1 LGYPARPMPSSS
13 QSITSPIDGQVAFS
27 YEELSLDAAR
37 AAVAKAAV
45 AQREWARTPLAQ
57 RKKLCL
63 DAWAAYGNNLGAH
76 ATAITKMMGKPVGQ
90 AKGEY
95 QRSMK
100 ERVESLVAQAEGAL
114 ADRPAPD
121 KSGFRRW
128 VAREPVGVV
137 LVVAAWNYPLLVPT
151 NALFA
156 SVLAGNAVVLK
167 HAPQTM
173 LVGDQIAQ
181 AFRDAGAPDGLVTS
195 LPVSHETLAKLLGD
209 RLFGFVSFTGSVR
222 GGHEVYRAAAAEGF
236 APVGLELGG
245 KDAMI
250 VLPDADFDAAVDSAV
265 DGSFYNSGQSCCAV
279 ERVFVHASLAEKFVE
294 ACAALVKKYVVG
306 DPLAEGTSLGPVVNA
321 AAAERTRAHVADA
334 IAKGGRSVVDAS
346 SFAVPTT
353 SSCYVAP
360 SLVDR
365 APLGSLL
372 MREETFGPA
381 LGIAVFDDDGEVV
394 KSANDS
400 PYGLTASVWT
410 RDVERGERVARQLDV
425 GTVYLNRCDYLDP
438 ELPWTGVKDSGAGA
452 SLSPLGFAAVTRPKS
467 FHFKLP

>member
-1 LGYPARPMPSSS
+1 MPSISR
-13 QSITSPIDGQVAFS
+13 SITSPIDGRTAFS
-27 YEELSLDAAR
+27 YEELSIEAAR
-37 AAVAKAAV
+37 AAVGKAAA
-45 AQREWARTPLAQ
+45 AQRDWARTPLSA

-63 DAWAAYGNNLGAH
+63 DAWAAYGDHLGES
-76 ATAITKMMGKPVGQ
+76 ATAITKMMGKPIGQ

-95 QRSMK
+95 ARSMK
-100 ERVESLVAQAEGAL
+100 ERVESLVDQAERAL
-114 ADRPAPD
+114 ADLPAPE

-128 VAREPVGVV
+128 VSREPVGVV

-156 SVLAGNAVVLK
+156 SILAGNAVVLK

-173 LVGDQIAQ
+173 LVGEQIAR
-181 AFRDAGAPDGLVTS
+181 AFREAGAPDGLVTA
-195 LPVSHETLAKLLGD
+195 LPVSHEDLARLLGE

-250 VLPDADFDAAVDSAV
+250 VLSDADFDAAVDSAV
-265 DGSFYNSGQSCCAV
+265 DGAFYNSGQSCCAV
-279 ERVFVHASLAEKFVE
+279 ERVFVHSSLADRFVE
-294 ACAALVKKYVVG
+294 ACGALVRKYVVG
-306 DPLAEGTSLGPVVNA
+306 DPLTEGTSLGPVVNA

-334 IAKGGRSVVDAS
+334 LAKGGRRVVDPIGFS
-346 SFAVPTT
+346 VPSA
-353 SSCYVAP
+353 SSCYLAP
-360 SLVDR
+360 ELIDR
-365 APLGSLL
+365 APLDSLL
-372 MREETFGPA
+372 MSEETFGPA
-381 LGIAVFDDDGEVV
+381 LGIAAFDDEAAVV

-410 RDVERGERVARQLDV
+410 KDVERGERIARGLDV

-438 ELPWTGVKDSGAGA
+438 ELAWTGVKDSGAGV

-467 FHFKLP
+467 YHFKLP

>member
-1 LGYPARPMPSSS
+1 MVSH
-13 QSITSPIDGQVAFS
+13 IISPIDGQIAFS
-27 YEELSLDAAR
+27 YDELSLDAAR
-37 AAVAKAAV
+37 AAVAQAAA
-45 AQREWARTPLAQ
+45 AQRTWAKTPLAA

-63 DAWAAYGNNLGAH
+63 DAWAAYGKHLDES

-95 QRSMK
+95 ARSMK
-100 ERVESLVAQAEGAL
+100 ERVESLVGQAEAAL
-114 ADRPAPD
+114 ADTPAPE
-121 KSGFRRW
+121 KAGFRRW
-128 VAREPVGVV
+128 IAREPVGVV
-137 LVVAAWNYPLLVPT
+137 LVIAAWNYPLLVPT

-156 SVLAGNAVVLK
+156 SILAGNAVVLK

-173 LVGDQIAQ
+173 LVGEQIAR
-181 AFRDAGAPDGLVTS
+181 AFREAGAPDGLVTS
-195 LPVSHETLAKLLGD
+195 LPVSHETLAKLLGE

-250 VLPDADFDAAVDSAV
+250 VLPDADFDAAVENAV
-265 DGSFYNSGQSCCAV
+265 DGSFYNSGQSCCAI

-294 ACAALVKKYVVG
+294 ACAALVRKYVVG

-334 IAKGGRSVVDAS
+334 LAKGGRSVVDAS
-346 SFAVPTT
+346 AFTVPTA
-353 SSCYVAP
+353 SACYVAP
-360 SLVDR
+360 ALVDR
-365 APLGSLL
+365 APLESLL

-381 LGIAVFDDDGEVV
+381 LGIANFEDESAVV
-394 KSANDS
+394 TSANDS

-410 RDVERGERVARQLDV
+410 KDVERAERIARGLDV

-438 ELPWTGVKDSGAGA
+438 ELAWTGVKDSGAGA

-467 FHFKLP
+467 YHFKLP